1 MNSGIGGIKNNNNY
15 STNETISYLN
25 ISNEINEPIKSHYSL
40 LFKEIEETSITYYIT
55 HHRFLYENRKQRKR
69 TNTKYP

>member
-1 MNSGIGGIKNNNNY
+1 MNSGVKNNNY

-40 LFKEIEETSITYYIT
+40 LFKEIEETSNYYYIT
-55 HHRFLYENRKQRKR
+55 Y
-69 TNTKYP
+69 T